1 MKRGRKEIT
10 RISRISKYVIE
21 FWKSRMGERENEERE
36 WQFRL
41 GKCGCR
47 GAVEARNI
55 QFTRYAFFA
64 LFGIIVANRMVR
76 HGSPLAAVHVA
87 QITGV
92 ITVEERGGRRN
103 RGAIRVFL
111 STPSCLPVFVSL
123 VIDRSTRFEFT

>member
-21 FWKSRMGERENEERE
+21 FWESRVGEREERE

-92 ITVEERGGRRN
+92 ITVEGRGGRRN